1 MLHSVDR
8 RNCVHEPRRCYLGVT
23 VLHRRDGAVNPHLN
37 NQIGCL
43 QCAALSCLQT
53 KNYRVVAANPSRPCC
68 EILNPLGGLM
78 KTKRFMAV
86 ALTTALSAG
95 ALYGSVA
102 TADTLD
108 TVLKVGEQKTAAA
121 TASQKRIDKIA
132 QETSDLLQQ
141 FKVVNKEIDGLRVY
155 NRQLEKQLANQL
167 SVIKDL
173 DESIDQVTVIERQI
187 QPLILR
193 MLDGL
198 EQFIELDAPFKL
210 AERKANLEGVKNNMD
225 RSDIT
230 VAEKFRQVLE
240 LYNFEAEYARKIDT
254 YGDTLNVNGQDREVS
269 VLQIGRIALVAQTT
283 DSKISL
289 AYDKEQKAWVEID
302 SGEFRRAIMQGLKI
316 AKKQATTDI
325 MTMPIPAPEAA
336 Q

>member
-1 MLHSVDR
+1 
-8 RNCVHEPRRCYLGVT
+8 
-23 VLHRRDGAVNPHLN
+23 
-37 NQIGCL
+37 
-43 QCAALSCLQT
+43 
-53 KNYRVVAANPSRPCC
+53 
-68 EILNPLGGLM
+68 M

-108 TVLKVGEQKTAAA
+108 NVLAVGQQKTAAA
-121 TASQKRIDKIA
+121 QASQKRIDKIA
-132 QETSDLLQQ
+132 EETTSLLQD

-155 NRQLEKQLANQL
+155 NAQLEKQLANQL
-167 SVIKDL
+167 AVIKDL
-173 DESIDQVTVIERQI
+173 DESIENVTVIERQI

-198 EQFIELDAPFKL
+198 EQFIKLDAPFKL
-210 AERKANLEGVKNNMD
+210 EERMANLQGVKNNMD
-225 RSDIT
+225 RSDVT

-240 LYNFEAEYARKIDT
+240 LYNFEAEYARKIDS
-254 YGDTLNVNGQDREVS
+254 YGDTLVVDGQDREVN

-283 DSKISL
+283 DSKVSL

-302 SGEFRRAIMQGLKI
+302 AGDYRRAIQNGLKI
-316 AKKQATTDI
+316 ARKQATQDI
-325 MTMPIPAPEAA
+325 MTMPIHAPEAA

>member
-1 MLHSVDR
+1 
-8 RNCVHEPRRCYLGVT
+8 
-23 VLHRRDGAVNPHLN
+23 
-37 NQIGCL
+37 
-43 QCAALSCLQT
+43 
-53 KNYRVVAANPSRPCC
+53 
-68 EILNPLGGLM
+68 M

-167 SVIKDL
+167 AVIKDL

>member
-1 MLHSVDR
+1 
-8 RNCVHEPRRCYLGVT
+8 
-23 VLHRRDGAVNPHLN
+23 
-37 NQIGCL
+37 
-43 QCAALSCLQT
+43 
-53 KNYRVVAANPSRPCC
+53 
-68 EILNPLGGLM
+68 M

-108 TVLKVGEQKTAAA
+108 NVLAVEKQKTTAAQ
-121 TASQKRIDKIA
+121 TSQKRIDKIA
-132 QETSDLLQQ
+132 EETSSLLQD
-141 FKVVNKEIDGLRVY
+141 FKVVNKQIEGLRVY

-167 SVIKDL
+167 AVIKDL
-173 DESIDQVTVIERQI
+173 DESIENVTVIERQI
-187 QPLILR
+187 QPLILK

-198 EQFIELDAPFKL
+198 EQFIKLDAPFKL
-210 AERKANLEGVKNNMD
+210 DERLANLEGVKKAMD
-225 RSDIT
+225 RSDVT

-240 LYNFEAEYARKIDT
+240 LYNFEAEYARKINS
-254 YGDTLNVNGQDREVS
+254 YGDTLNVNGTDREVN
-269 VLQIGRIALVAQTT
+269 VLQIGRIALLAQTT

-302 SGEFRRAIMQGLKI
+302 AGEYRRAIMNGLKI
-316 AKKQATTDI
+316 AKKQASTDI
-325 MTMPIPAPEAA
+325 MVMPIPAPEAA

>member
-1 MLHSVDR
+1 
-8 RNCVHEPRRCYLGVT
+8 
-23 VLHRRDGAVNPHLN
+23 
-37 NQIGCL
+37 
-43 QCAALSCLQT
+43 
-53 KNYRVVAANPSRPCC
+53 VAANSSRPCC

-86 ALTTALSAG
+86 ALTTALSAS

-108 TVLKVGEQKTAAA
+108 NVLAVGQQKTTAAQ
-121 TASQKRIDKIA
+121 ASQKRIDKIA
-132 QETSDLLQQ
+132 EETSSLLQD

-167 SVIKDL
+167 QVINEL
-173 DESIDQVTVIERQI
+173 DESIANVTVIERQI

-193 MLDGL
+193 MLEGL

-210 AERKANLEGVKNNMD
+210 DERMANLEGVKNNMD

-254 YGDTLNVNGQDREVS
+254 YGDSLNVNGQEREVN
-269 VLQIGRIALVAQTT
+269 VLQIGRIALLAQTT
-283 DSKISL
+283 DSEISL
-289 AYDKEQKAWVEID
+289 AYDKGQKAWVEID
-302 SGEFRRAIMQGLKI
+302 AGEYRRALMSGLKI
-316 AKKQATTDI
+316 AKKQATIDI

>member
-1 MLHSVDR
+1 
-8 RNCVHEPRRCYLGVT
+8 
-23 VLHRRDGAVNPHLN
+23 
-37 NQIGCL
+37 
-43 QCAALSCLQT
+43 
-53 KNYRVVAANPSRPCC
+53 
-68 EILNPLGGLM
+68 M

-108 TVLKVGEQKTAAA
+108 NVLAVGQQKTTAAR
-121 TASQKRIDKIA
+121 ASQKRIDKIA
-132 QETSDLLQQ
+132 EETSDLLQD

-167 SVIKDL
+167 AVINEL
-173 DESIDQVTVIERQI
+173 DESIANVTVIERQI

-193 MLDGL
+193 MLEGL

-210 AERKANLEGVKNNMD
+210 DERMANLEHVKNNMD

-230 VAEKFRQVLE
+230 VAEKFREVLE
-240 LYNFEAEYARKIDT
+240 LYNYEAEYARKIDT
-254 YGDTLNVNGQDREVS
+254 YGDTLNVNGQEREVN
-269 VLQIGRIALVAQTT
+269 VLQIGRIALLAQTT
-283 DSKISL
+283 DSTISL
-289 AYDKEQKAWVEID
+289 AYDKGQQAWVEID
-302 SGEFRRAIMQGLKI
+302 SGTYRRALMNGLKI
-316 AKKQATTDI
+316 ARKQASIDI

>member
-1 MLHSVDR
+1 
-8 RNCVHEPRRCYLGVT
+8 
-23 VLHRRDGAVNPHLN
+23 
-37 NQIGCL
+37 
-43 QCAALSCLQT
+43 
-53 KNYRVVAANPSRPCC
+53 
-68 EILNPLGGLM
+68 M

-102 TADTLD
+102 NADTLD
-108 TVLKVGEQKTAAA
+108 NVLAVGQQKTAAA
-121 TASQKRIDKIA
+121 QASQKRIDKIA
-132 QETSDLLQQ
+132 EETSSLLQD

-167 SVIKDL
+167 EVIKEL
-173 DESIDQVTVIERQI
+173 DESIENVTVIERQI

-193 MLDGL
+193 MLEGL
-198 EQFIELDAPFKL
+198 EQFIELDMPFKL
-210 AERKANLEGVKNNMD
+210 DERLANLEGVKNNMD

-240 LYNFEAEYARKIDT
+240 LYNFEAEYARKIDS
-254 YGDTLNVNGQDREVS
+254 YSDTLNVAGQDREVK
-269 VLQIGRIALVAQTT
+269 VLQIGRIALLAQTT

-289 AYDKEQKAWVEID
+289 AYDKDQKAWVEID
-302 SGEFRRAIMQGLKI
+302 SGEYRRAVMNGLKI
-316 AKKQATTDI
+316 AKKQATIDI

>member
-1 MLHSVDR
+1 
-8 RNCVHEPRRCYLGVT
+8 
-23 VLHRRDGAVNPHLN
+23 
-37 NQIGCL
+37 
-43 QCAALSCLQT
+43 
-53 KNYRVVAANPSRPCC
+53 
-68 EILNPLGGLM
+68 M

-108 TVLKVGEQKTAAA
+108 NVLAVGQQKTAAA
-121 TASQKRIDKIA
+121 QASQKRIDKIA
-132 QETSDLLQQ
+132 EETTGLLQD

-155 NRQLEKQLANQL
+155 NAQLEKQLANQL
-167 SVIKDL
+167 AVIKDL
-173 DESIDQVTVIERQI
+173 NESIENVTVIERQI

-198 EQFIELDAPFKL
+198 EQFIKLDAPFKL
-210 AERKANLEGVKNNMD
+210 EERMANLQGVKNNMD

-240 LYNFEAEYARKIDT
+240 LYNFEAEYARKIDS
-254 YGDTLNVNGQDREVS
+254 YSGTLPVGGQDREVNI
-269 VLQIGRIALVAQTT
+269 LQIGRIALVAQTT
-283 DSKISL
+283 DSKVSL
-289 AYDKEQKAWVEID
+289 AYDKDQKAWVEID
-302 SGEFRRAIMQGLKI
+302 SGEYRRAIQNGLKI
-316 AKKQATTDI
+316 ARKQATQDI
-325 MTMPIPAPEAA
+325 MTMPIQAPEAA

>member
-1 MLHSVDR
+1 
-8 RNCVHEPRRCYLGVT
+8 
-23 VLHRRDGAVNPHLN
+23 
-37 NQIGCL
+37 
-43 QCAALSCLQT
+43 
-53 KNYRVVAANPSRPCC
+53 
-68 EILNPLGGLM
+68 M

-108 TVLKVGEQKTAAA
+108 TVLAVGQQKTSAAQ
-121 TASQKRIDKIA
+121 ASQKRIDKIA
-132 QETSDLLQQ
+132 EETTSLLQD
-141 FKVVNKEIDGLRVY
+141 FKVVNKQIDGLRVY
-155 NRQLEKQLANQL
+155 NRQLEKQLADQL
-167 SVIKDL
+167 AVINEL
-173 DESIDQVTVIERQI
+173 EESIDNVTVIERQI

-198 EQFIELDAPFKL
+198 EQFIELDMPFKL
-210 AERKANLEGVKNNMD
+210 EERLANLEEAKNNMD

-240 LYNFEAEYARKIDT
+240 LYNFEMEYARKIDS
-254 YGDTLNVNGQDREVS
+254 YSDTLNVGGQERQVN
-269 VLQIGRIALVAQTT
+269 VLQVGRIALLAQTK
-283 DSKISL
+283 DSDISL

-302 SGEFRRAIMQGLKI
+302 AGDYRRAIMNGLKI
-316 AKKQATTDI
+316 AKQQATTDI

>member
-1 MLHSVDR
+1 
-8 RNCVHEPRRCYLGVT
+8 
-23 VLHRRDGAVNPHLN
+23 
-37 NQIGCL
+37 
-43 QCAALSCLQT
+43 
-53 KNYRVVAANPSRPCC
+53 
-68 EILNPLGGLM
+68 M

-108 TVLKVGEQKTAAA
+108 NVLAVGQQKTTAAQ
-121 TASQKRIDKIA
+121 ASQKRIDKIA
-132 QETSDLLQQ
+132 DETSSLLQD

-155 NRQLEKQLANQL
+155 NRQLDKQLANQL
-167 SVIKDL
+167 EVINEL
-173 DESIDQVTVIERQI
+173 DESIANVTVIERQI

-210 AERKANLEGVKNNMD
+210 DERRANLEGVKNTMD
-225 RSDIT
+225 RSDVS

-240 LYNFEAEYARKIDT
+240 LYNFESEYARKIDT
-254 YGDTLNVNGQDREVS
+254 YGDSLEVNGQDREVN
-269 VLQIGRIALVAQTT
+269 VLQIGRIALLAQTT
-283 DSKISL
+283 DAEISL
-289 AYDKEQKAWVEID
+289 AYDKTQKMWVEID
-302 SGEFRRAIMQGLKI
+302 AGEYRRALMSGLKI
-316 AKKQATTDI
+316 AKKQATIDI

>member
-1 MLHSVDR
+1 M
-8 RNCVHEPRRCYLGVT
+8 
-23 VLHRRDGAVNPHLN
+23 
-37 NQIGCL
+37 
-43 QCAALSCLQT
+43 
-53 KNYRVVAANPSRPCC
+53 AANSSRPCC

-108 TVLKVGEQKTAAA
+108 NVLAVGQQKTTAAQ
-121 TASQKRIDKIA
+121 ASQKRIDKIA
-132 QETSDLLQQ
+132 EETSSLLQD
-141 FKVVNKEIDGLRVY
+141 FKVVNKEIEGLRVY

-167 SVIKDL
+167 DVIKEL
-173 DESIDQVTVIERQI
+173 DESIENVTVIERQI

-198 EQFIELDAPFKL
+198 EQFIELDMPFKID
-210 AERKANLEGVKNNMD
+210 ERMANLENVKNNMD
-225 RSDIT
+225 RSDVT

-240 LYNFEAEYARKIDT
+240 LYNFEAEYARKIDS
-254 YGDTLNVNGQDREVS
+254 YSGTLNVNGQEREVN
-269 VLQIGRIALVAQTT
+269 VLQIGRIALLAQTT

-289 AYDKEQKAWVEID
+289 AYDKEQKAWAEID
-302 SGEFRRAIMQGLKI
+302 AGEYRRALMTGLKI

>member
-1 MLHSVDR
+1 M
-8 RNCVHEPRRCYLGVT
+8 
-23 VLHRRDGAVNPHLN
+23 
-37 NQIGCL
+37 
-43 QCAALSCLQT
+43 
-53 KNYRVVAANPSRPCC
+53 AANSSRPCC

-108 TVLKVGEQKTAAA
+108 NVLAVGQQKTTAAQ
-121 TASQKRIDKIA
+121 ASQKRIDKIA
-132 QETSDLLQQ
+132 EETSGLLQD

-167 SVIKDL
+167 EVINEL
-173 DESIDQVTVIERQI
+173 DDSIANVTVIERQI

-210 AERKANLEGVKNNMD
+210 DERMANLEGVKNNMD

-254 YGDTLNVNGQDREVS
+254 YGDSLNVNGQEREVK
-269 VLQIGRIALVAQTT
+269 VLQIGRIALLAQTT

-289 AYDKEQKAWVEID
+289 AYDKGQKAWVEID
-302 SGEFRRAIMQGLKI
+302 AGEYRRALMNGLKI
-316 AKKQATTDI
+316 AKKQATIDI
-325 MTMPIPAPEAA
+325 MTMPIAAPEAA

>member
-1 MLHSVDR
+1 
-8 RNCVHEPRRCYLGVT
+8 
-23 VLHRRDGAVNPHLN
+23 
-37 NQIGCL
+37 
-43 QCAALSCLQT
+43 
-53 KNYRVVAANPSRPCC
+53 
-68 EILNPLGGLM
+68 M

-95 ALYGSVA
+95 ALYGGVA

-108 TVLKVGEQKTAAA
+108 NVLAVGQQRTTAAQ
-121 TASQKRIDKIA
+121 ASQKRIDKIA
-132 QETSDLLQQ
+132 EETSSLLQD
-141 FKVVNKEIDGLRVY
+141 FKVVNKEIDGLQVY
-155 NRQLEKQLANQL
+155 NRQLEKQLANQRTVL
-167 SVIKDL
+167 NDL
-173 DESIDQVTVIERQI
+173 DESIENVTVIERLI

-198 EQFIELDAPFKL
+198 EQFIKLDAPFKL
-210 AERKANLEGVKNNMD
+210 EERLGNLEGVKSTMD
-225 RSDIT
+225 RSDVS

-240 LYNFEAEYARKIDT
+240 LYNFEMEYARKIDS
-254 YGDTLNVNGQDREVS
+254 YGATLDVDGQEREVN

-289 AYDKEQKAWVEID
+289 AYDKQQKGWVEID
-302 SGEFRRAIMQGLKI
+302 AGEYRRAILQGLKI

-325 MTMPIPAPEAA
+325 LTMPIPAPEAA

>member
-1 MLHSVDR
+1 
-8 RNCVHEPRRCYLGVT
+8 
-23 VLHRRDGAVNPHLN
+23 
-37 NQIGCL
+37 
-43 QCAALSCLQT
+43 
-53 KNYRVVAANPSRPCC
+53 
-68 EILNPLGGLM
+68 M

-102 TADTLD
+102 TADTID
-108 TVLKVGEQKTAAA
+108 NVLAVGQQKTTAAQ
-121 TASQKRIDKIA
+121 ASQKRIDKIA
-132 QETSDLLQQ
+132 DETGSLLQD

-155 NRQLEKQLANQL
+155 NKQLEKQLANQL
-167 SVIKDL
+167 AVIEDL
-173 DESIDQVTVIERQI
+173 DQSIENVTVIERQI
-187 QPLILR
+187 QPLILE

-198 EQFIELDAPFKL
+198 EQFIKLDAPFKL
-210 AERKANLEGVKNNMD
+210 DTRLANLEGVKSAMD

-240 LYNFEAEYARKIDT
+240 LYNFEAEYARKIDS
-254 YGDTLNVNGQDREVS
+254 YGDTLNVNGQEREVN
-269 VLQIGRIALVAQTT
+269 VLQIGRIALVAQTK
-283 DSKISL
+283 DSEISL

-302 SGEFRRAIMQGLKI
+302 DGDYRRAIMQGLKI
-316 AKKQATTDI
+316 AKQQATTDI

>member
-1 MLHSVDR
+1 M
-8 RNCVHEPRRCYLGVT
+8 
-23 VLHRRDGAVNPHLN
+23 
-37 NQIGCL
+37 
-43 QCAALSCLQT
+43 AAIS
-53 KNYRVVAANPSRPCC
+53 SRPCC

-108 TVLKVGEQKTAAA
+108 NVLAVGQQKTTAAQ
-121 TASQKRIDKIA
+121 ASQKRIDKIA
-132 QETSDLLQQ
+132 EETSSLLQD

-167 SVIKDL
+167 EVINEL
-173 DESIDQVTVIERQI
+173 DESIANVTVIERQI

-210 AERKANLEGVKNNMD
+210 DERMANLEGVKNNMD

-254 YGDTLNVNGQDREVS
+254 YGDTLNVAGQERQVN
-269 VLQIGRIALVAQTT
+269 VLQIGRIALLAQTT
-283 DSKISL
+283 DSTISL
-289 AYDKEQKAWVEID
+289 AYDKGQKAWVEID
-302 SGEFRRAIMQGLKI
+302 AGEYRRALMNGLKI
-316 AKKQATTDI
+316 AKKQATIDI
-325 MTMPIPAPEAA
+325 MTMPIAAPEAA

>member
-1 MLHSVDR
+1 
-8 RNCVHEPRRCYLGVT
+8 
-23 VLHRRDGAVNPHLN
+23 
-37 NQIGCL
+37 
-43 QCAALSCLQT
+43 
-53 KNYRVVAANPSRPCC
+53 
-68 EILNPLGGLM
+68 M

-132 QETSDLLQQ
+132 QETSELLTE
-141 FKVVNKEIDGLRVY
+141 FRVVNKQIDGLRVY

-167 SVIKDL
+167 AVIKDL

-210 AERKANLEGVKNNMD
+210 AERKSNLEGVKNNMD

-240 LYNFEAEYARKIDT
+240 LYNFEAEYARKIDS
-254 YGDTLNVNGQDREVS
+254 YGDTLNVNGQDREVN

-289 AYDKEQKAWVEID
+289 AYDKEQKAWVEVD
-302 SGEFRRAIMQGLKI
+302 AGEYRRAIMQGLKI

>member
-1 MLHSVDR
+1 M
-8 RNCVHEPRRCYLGVT
+8 
-23 VLHRRDGAVNPHLN
+23 
-37 NQIGCL
+37 
-43 QCAALSCLQT
+43 
-53 KNYRVVAANPSRPCC
+53 AANSSRPCC

-102 TADTLD
+102 NADTLD
-108 TVLKVGEQKTAAA
+108 NVLAVGQQKTAAA
-121 TASQKRIDKIA
+121 QASQKRIDKIA
-132 QETSDLLQQ
+132 EETSSLLQD

-167 SVIKDL
+167 EVIKEL
-173 DESIDQVTVIERQI
+173 DESIENVTVIERQI

-193 MLDGL
+193 MLEGL
-198 EQFIELDAPFKL
+198 EQFIELDMPFKL
-210 AERKANLEGVKNNMD
+210 DERLANLEGVKNNMD

-240 LYNFEAEYARKIDT
+240 LYNFEAEYARKIDS
-254 YGDTLNVNGQDREVS
+254 YSDTLNVAGQDREVK
-269 VLQIGRIALVAQTT
+269 VLQIGRIALLAQTT

-289 AYDKEQKAWVEID
+289 AYDKDQKAWVEID
-302 SGEFRRAIMQGLKI
+302 SGEYRRAVMNGLKI
-316 AKKQATTDI
+316 AKKQATIDI

>member
-1 MLHSVDR
+1 
-8 RNCVHEPRRCYLGVT
+8 
-23 VLHRRDGAVNPHLN
+23 
-37 NQIGCL
+37 
-43 QCAALSCLQT
+43 
-53 KNYRVVAANPSRPCC
+53 
-68 EILNPLGGLM
+68 M

-108 TVLKVGEQKTAAA
+108 NVLAVGQQKTTAAQ
-121 TASQKRIDKIA
+121 ASQKRIDKIA
-132 QETSDLLQQ
+132 DETSSLLQD

-167 SVIKDL
+167 EVINDL
-173 DESIDQVTVIERQI
+173 DESIANVTVIERQI

-198 EQFIELDAPFKL
+198 EQFIELDAPFKRD
-210 AERKANLEGVKNNMD
+210 ERIANLNGVKSTMD
-225 RSDIT
+225 RSDVS

-240 LYNFEAEYARKIDT
+240 LYNFEAEYARKIDS
-254 YGDTLNVNGQDREVS
+254 YRDTLTIAGQEREVS
-269 VLQIGRIALVAQTT
+269 VLQIGRIALLAQTT
-283 DSKISL
+283 DAQISL
-289 AYDKEQKAWVEID
+289 AYDKEQNKFVEID
-302 SGEFRRAIMQGLKI
+302 AGEYRRALMNGLKI
-316 AKKQATTDI
+316 AKKQATIDI

>member
-1 MLHSVDR
+1 
-8 RNCVHEPRRCYLGVT
+8 
-23 VLHRRDGAVNPHLN
+23 
-37 NQIGCL
+37 
-43 QCAALSCLQT
+43 
-53 KNYRVVAANPSRPCC
+53 
-68 EILNPLGGLM
+68 M

-95 ALYGSVA
+95 ALYGSLA

-108 TVLKVGEQKTAAA
+108 TVLAVGQQKTAAA
-121 TASQKRIDKIA
+121 QASQKRIDKIA
-132 QETSDLLQQ
+132 EETNGLLQQ

-155 NRQLEKQLANQL
+155 NRQLEKQLDNQL
-167 SVIKDL
+167 KVITEL
-173 DESIDQVTVIERQI
+173 EESIGQVTIIERQI
-187 QPLILR
+187 QPLILK

-210 AERKANLEGVKNNMD
+210 AERKENLENVKNTMD

-240 LYNFEAEYARKIDT
+240 LYNFESEYARKIDS
-254 YGDTLNVNGQDREVS
+254 YGDTLSVGGQEREVNL
-269 VLQIGRIALVAQTT
+269 LQIGRIALLAQTT
-283 DSKISL
+283 DSKTSL
-289 AYDKEQKAWVEID
+289 AYDKDQKGWVEID
-302 SGEFRRAIMQGLKI
+302 DGEYRRAIMQGLKI

-325 MTMPIPAPEAA
+325 MNMPIPAPEAA

>member
-1 MLHSVDR
+1 
-8 RNCVHEPRRCYLGVT
+8 
-23 VLHRRDGAVNPHLN
+23 
-37 NQIGCL
+37 
-43 QCAALSCLQT
+43 
-53 KNYRVVAANPSRPCC
+53 
-68 EILNPLGGLM
+68 M

-102 TADTLD
+102 TADSVNS
-108 TVLKVGEQKTAAA
+108 VLAVGQQKTTAAQ
-121 TASQKRIDKIA
+121 ASQKRIDKIA
-132 QETSDLLQQ
+132 NETNDLLQQ

-155 NRQLEKQLANQL
+155 NSQLEKQLENQL
-167 SVIKDL
+167 KVMNEL
-173 DESIDQVTVIERQI
+173 DESIANVTVIERQI

-210 AERKANLEGVKNNMD
+210 AERKSNLASVKNNMD

-240 LYNFEAEYARKIDT
+240 LYNYEAQYGRGIDT
-254 YGDTLNVNGQDREVS
+254 YGDTLVVGGQEREVN

-289 AYDKEQKAWVEID
+289 TYDRDQKGWVEVSD
-302 SGEFRRAIMQGLKI
+302 GEYRRAIMQGLKI
-316 AKKQATTDI
+316 AKRQAATDI
-325 MTMPIPAPEAA
+325 MNMPIPAPEAV

>member
-1 MLHSVDR
+1 M
-8 RNCVHEPRRCYLGVT
+8 
-23 VLHRRDGAVNPHLN
+23 
-37 NQIGCL
+37 
-43 QCAALSCLQT
+43 
-53 KNYRVVAANPSRPCC
+53 AANSSRPCC

-108 TVLKVGEQKTAAA
+108 NVLAVGQQKTTAAQ
-121 TASQKRIDKIA
+121 ASQKRIDKIA
-132 QETSDLLQQ
+132 EETTSLLQD

-167 SVIKDL
+167 AVIKDL
-173 DESIDQVTVIERQI
+173 DESIENVTVIERQI
-187 QPLILR
+187 QPLILK

-198 EQFIELDAPFKL
+198 EQFITLDAPFKIE
-210 AERKANLEGVKNNMD
+210 ERMANLESVKNNMD

-240 LYNFEAEYARKIDT
+240 LYNFEAEYARKIDS
-254 YGDTLNVNGQDREVS
+254 YGDTLNVNGQEREVN
-269 VLQIGRIALVAQTT
+269 VLQVGRIALVAQTK

-289 AYDKEQKAWVEID
+289 AYDKEQQAWVEID
-302 SGEFRRAIMQGLKI
+302 AGDYRRAIMSGLKI

-325 MTMPIPAPEAA
+325 MTLPIAAPEAA

>member
-1 MLHSVDR
+1 M
-8 RNCVHEPRRCYLGVT
+8 
-23 VLHRRDGAVNPHLN
+23 
-37 NQIGCL
+37 
-43 QCAALSCLQT
+43 
-53 KNYRVVAANPSRPCC
+53 AANSSRPCC

-108 TVLKVGEQKTAAA
+108 NVLAVGQQKTTAAQ
-121 TASQKRIDKIA
+121 ASQKRIDKIA
-132 QETSDLLQQ
+132 EETSSLLQD

-167 SVIKDL
+167 QVINEL
-173 DESIDQVTVIERQI
+173 DASIANVTVIERQI

-193 MLDGL
+193 MLEGL

-210 AERKANLEGVKNNMD
+210 DERMANLEGVKNNMD

-254 YGDTLNVNGQDREVS
+254 YGDSLNVNGQEREVN
-269 VLQIGRIALVAQTT
+269 VLQIGRIALLAQTT
-283 DSKISL
+283 DSEISL
-289 AYDKEQKAWVEID
+289 AYDKGQKAWVEID
-302 SGEFRRAIMQGLKI
+302 AGEYRRALMNGLKI
-316 AKKQATTDI
+316 AKKQATIDI

>member
-1 MLHSVDR
+1 
-8 RNCVHEPRRCYLGVT
+8 
-23 VLHRRDGAVNPHLN
+23 
-37 NQIGCL
+37 
-43 QCAALSCLQT
+43 
-53 KNYRVVAANPSRPCC
+53 
-68 EILNPLGGLM
+68 M

-108 TVLKVGEQKTAAA
+108 NVLAVGQQKTTAAQ
-121 TASQKRIDKIA
+121 ASQKRIDKIA
-132 QETSDLLQQ
+132 DETSSLLQD

-167 SVIKDL
+167 EVINDL
-173 DESIDQVTVIERQI
+173 DESIANVTVIERQI

-210 AERKANLEGVKNNMD
+210 EERMANLNGVKSTMD
-225 RSDIT
+225 RSDVS

-240 LYNFEAEYARKIDT
+240 LYNFEAEYARKIDS
-254 YGDTLNVNGQDREVS
+254 YRDTLTVAGQEREVS
-269 VLQIGRIALVAQTT
+269 VLQIGRIALLAQTT
-283 DSKISL
+283 DAEISL
-289 AYDKEQKAWVEID
+289 AYDKGQKAWVEID
-302 SGEFRRAIMQGLKI
+302 AGEYRRALMNGLKI
-316 AKKQATTDI
+316 AKKQATIDI

>member
-1 MLHSVDR
+1 M
-8 RNCVHEPRRCYLGVT
+8 
-23 VLHRRDGAVNPHLN
+23 
-37 NQIGCL
+37 
-43 QCAALSCLQT
+43 AA
-53 KNYRVVAANPSRPCC
+53 KPSRPCC

-108 TVLKVGEQKTAAA
+108 NVLAVGQQKTSAAQ
-121 TASQKRIDKIA
+121 ASQKRIDKIA
-132 QETSDLLQQ
+132 EETTGLLQD

-173 DESIDQVTVIERQI
+173 EESIDNVTVIERQI

-210 AERKANLEGVKNNMD
+210 DERLANLEGVKKNMD

-230 VAEKFRQVLE
+230 AAEKFRQVLE
-240 LYNFEAEYARKIDT
+240 LYDFEAEYGRKISS
-254 YGDTLNVNGQDREVS
+254 YGDTLNVNGQEREVN
-269 VLQIGRIALVAQTT
+269 VLQIGRIALLAQTK
-283 DSKISL
+283 DSKITM
-289 AYDKEQKAWVEID
+289 AYDKEQQGWVEVD
-302 SGEFRRAIMQGLKI
+302 SGEYRRAVLQGLKI
-316 AKKQATTDI
+316 AKQQATQDI
-325 MTMPIPAPEAA
+325 MNMPIPAPEAA

>member
-1 MLHSVDR
+1 M
-8 RNCVHEPRRCYLGVT
+8 
-23 VLHRRDGAVNPHLN
+23 
-37 NQIGCL
+37 
-43 QCAALSCLQT
+43 
-53 KNYRVVAANPSRPCC
+53 AANSSRPCC

-108 TVLKVGEQKTAAA
+108 NVLAVGQQKTTAAQ
-121 TASQKRIDKIA
+121 ASQKRIDKIA
-132 QETSDLLQQ
+132 EETSSLLQD

-167 SVIKDL
+167 AVMKEL
-173 DESIDQVTVIERQI
+173 DESIENVTVIERQI

-193 MLDGL
+193 MLEGL
-198 EQFIELDAPFKL
+198 EQFVQLDAPFKIE
-210 AERKANLEGVKNNMD
+210 ERMANLENVKNNMD

-240 LYNFEAEYARKIDT
+240 LYNFEAEYARKIDS
-254 YGDTLNVNGQDREVS
+254 YSDTLNVNGQEREVN
-269 VLQIGRIALVAQTT
+269 VLQVGRVALLAQTT
-283 DSKISL
+283 DSKTSL
-289 AYDKEQKAWVEID
+289 AYDKEQNAWVEID
-302 SGEFRRAIMQGLKI
+302 SGEYRRALMNGLKI
-316 AKKQATTDI
+316 AKKQATIDI

>member
-1 MLHSVDR
+1 
-8 RNCVHEPRRCYLGVT
+8 
-23 VLHRRDGAVNPHLN
+23 
-37 NQIGCL
+37 
-43 QCAALSCLQT
+43 
-53 KNYRVVAANPSRPCC
+53 
-68 EILNPLGGLM
+68 M

-108 TVLKVGEQKTAAA
+108 NVLAVGQQKTTAAQ
-121 TASQKRIDKIA
+121 ASQKRIDKIA
-132 QETSDLLQQ
+132 EETSSLLQD
-141 FKVVNKEIDGLRVY
+141 FKVVNKEIEGLRVY

-167 SVIKDL
+167 AVMKEL
-173 DESIDQVTVIERQI
+173 DESIENVTVIERQI

-198 EQFIELDAPFKL
+198 EQFIELDMPFKL
-210 AERKANLEGVKNNMD
+210 EERMANLEGVKNNMD

-240 LYNFEAEYARKIDT
+240 LYNFESEYARKIDS
-254 YGDTLNVNGQDREVS
+254 YSDSLNVNGQEREVN
-269 VLQIGRIALVAQTT
+269 VLQVGRIALLAQTT

-289 AYDKEQKAWVEID
+289 AYDKDQKAWVEID
-302 SGEFRRAIMQGLKI
+302 SGEYRRALMNGLKI
-316 AKKQATTDI
+316 AKKQATIDI
-325 MTMPIPAPEAA
+325 MTLPITAPEAA

>member
-1 MLHSVDR
+1 
-8 RNCVHEPRRCYLGVT
+8 
-23 VLHRRDGAVNPHLN
+23 
-37 NQIGCL
+37 
-43 QCAALSCLQT
+43 
-53 KNYRVVAANPSRPCC
+53 
-68 EILNPLGGLM
+68 M

-108 TVLKVGEQKTAAA
+108 NVLAVGQQKTTAAQ
-121 TASQKRIDKIA
+121 ASQKRIDKIA
-132 QETSDLLQQ
+132 EETSSLLQD

-167 SVIKDL
+167 EVINEL
-173 DESIDQVTVIERQI
+173 DESIANVTVIERQI

-210 AERKANLEGVKNNMD
+210 DERKGNLENVKNNMD

-254 YGDTLNVNGQDREVS
+254 YGDTLDINGQERQVN
-269 VLQIGRIALVAQTT
+269 VLQIGRIALLAQTT
-283 DSKISL
+283 DSAISL
-289 AYDKEQKAWVEID
+289 AYDKGQRNWVEID
-302 SGEFRRAIMQGLKI
+302 AGEYRRALMNGLKI
-316 AKKQATTDI
+316 AKKQATIDI
-325 MTMPIPAPEAA
+325 MTMPIAAPEAA